1 MDEDTLRQSLLE
13 SEFRNLLEVQGSYR
27 MMLHMSSSTTFG
39 DRKLVWT
46 DEQNKIGD
54 QLSVDMVGLVAQY
67 AMEITI
73 GTRDPV
79 PMDPI
84 LFGREVGQLAN
95 RRAALWLSLA
105 ESNNLPDSAR
115 SIFHHGMIPPR

>member
-13 SEFRNLLEVQGSYR
+13 SEFRNLLEVQDAYR
-27 MMLHMSSSTTFG
+27 MMLTMSNSTTFG

-46 DEQNKIGD
+46 QEQKNLGN
-54 QLSVDMVGLVAQY
+54 QLSTDIIGLLSQY
-67 AMEITI
+67 TLEITI
-73 GTRDPV
+73 RANDPV

-84 LFGREVGQLAN
+84 LFGREVGKLAD
-95 RRAALWLSLA
+95 RRAALWLSFA
-105 ESNNLPDSAR
+105 ESNNLDPSAR